1 MRATV
6 SFRPQRRLTVSTKKN
21 SFWRWH
27 FRPHPSP
34 YAPKFQSLPFAL
46 RHFEEGPNRLGRGYQ
61 SMRKEQR
68 MQLTRDEIKEAL
80 AQWNKAWDEHDL
92 DGVMEL
98 FHDDILFENFTGGK
112 AEGKENLRQAWSPW
126 FATHGGFRF
135 IEEETFVDEDE
146 QKALYRWE
154 LHWPSF
160 EKGYEGKPEVRR
172 GVDVI
177 HFRDGKIIKKLTYSK
192 TVLEIEGE
200 RIHLSAVK

>member
-1 MRATV
+1 
-6 SFRPQRRLTVSTKKN
+6 
-21 SFWRWH
+21 
-27 FRPHPSP
+27 
-34 YAPKFQSLPFAL
+34 
-46 RHFEEGPNRLGRGYQ
+46 
-61 SMRKEQR
+61 
-68 MQLTRDEIKEAL
+68 MQLTKDEIKNAL
-80 AQWNKAWDEHDL
+80 TQWNKAWDEHDL

-98 FHDDILFENFTGGK
+98 FHEDILFENFTGGK
-112 AEGKENLRQAWSPW
+112 AEGKENLRQAWAPW
-126 FATHGGFRF
+126 FANHGGFRF

-160 EKGYEGKPEVRR
+160 EKGYGGKPEVRR

-177 HFRDGKIIKKLTYSK
+177 HFRDGKIIKKLTYCK